1 MKGSRLV
8 GGSQQSSPVSL
19 TCPTRQP
26 LLLPLRL
33 YTIAAFCLSRHS
45 CSPDTQERN
54 DARDAGILLPRS
66 YAASIPRPAL
76 VSSRA
81 MLGASA
87 SAYALLRGKRG
98 FMVEDDDR
106 LYCALKD
113 TLNDA
118 GCETFGLFTAASENL
133 YAVPSSQFDVALVD
147 VSRRDARFA
156 RVIQSL
162 NERGVP
168 MLLITGRSRTDLPA
182 QLQ

>member
-87 SAYALLRGKRG
+87 SAYALLRGKRV

-106 LYCALKD
+106 LYCARKD
-113 TLNDA
+113 TRHDA
-118 GCETFGLFTAASENL
+118 GCDTFGHFTAATD
-133 YAVPSSQFDVALVD
+133 YRFAVPSGQFVVGPDD
-147 VSRRDARFA
+147 VSRREA
-156 RVIQSL
+156 
-162 NERGVP
+162 
-168 MLLITGRSRTDLPA
+168 
-182 QLQ
+182 

>member
-1 MKGSRLV
+1 
-8 GGSQQSSPVSL
+8 
-19 TCPTRQP
+19 
-26 LLLPLRL
+26 
-33 YTIAAFCLSRHS
+33 
-45 CSPDTQERN
+45 
-54 DARDAGILLPRS
+54 
-66 YAASIPRPAL
+66 
-76 VSSRA
+76 

-87 SAYALLRGKRG
+87 SAYALLRGKRV

-182 QLQ
+182 QLQRRPWLAKPFTEQDLLDGIANVIEQGRSG